1 MNYLEYLKS
10 AMNKWW
16 EVNGPQPGDKER
28 QREAMPSIFTIPI
41 LGKFFSWLDSLDPR
55 KVR

>member
-1 MNYLEYLKS
+1 
-10 AMNKWW
+10 MNKWW
-16 EVNGPQPGDKER
+16 KVNGPQPGDKER